1 MIEVV
6 NPGALSTVQNL
17 GQFHE
22 AHHAVSA
29 GGAADPAA
37 LILGNRL
44 VGNEPDAAALEMTMR
59 GATLRFHLDT
69 TIALTGAP
77 FEANLDN
84 QPLAHWQAHAVR
96 AGQTLRLYS
105 SSVGIRCYLAVAGGL
120 RHPVNVALRA
130 TDRLS
135 LGLPQRWPRAVAPEW
150 IPKLGEQPVRLR
162 ITPGAQI
169 DRFWAATRGLLT
181 LAEYEVSPDSNRR
194 GIRLEGPKL
203 QASDTSELITEG
215 VSVGA
220 IQVPASGQPIILFVD
235 QQTTGGYAKIASV
248 ISRDLHLLG
257 QLRPRDRVRFEFVTL
272 EEAKRLYREWHH
284 DLFD

>member
-1 MIEVV
+1 MIEIV
-6 NPGALSTVQNL
+6 NPGALATLQNL
-17 GQFHE
+17 GQYHE

-29 GGAADPAA
+29 GGAADPLS
-37 LILGNRL
+37 LILGNRI
-44 VGNEPDAAALEMTMR
+44 VGNDPDAAGIEMTMR
-59 GATLRFHLDT
+59 GATLRFNVEA

-77 FEANLDN
+77 FEANLDI
-84 QPLAHWQAHAVR
+84 QPVPYWQAQAVKP
-96 AGQTLRLYS
+96 GQQLRIYS
-105 SSVGIRCYLAVAGGL
+105 SSLGIRCYLTVAGGL
-120 RHPVNVALRA
+120 RGPVNVPLRA

-135 LGLPQRWPRAVAPEW
+135 FGATQRWPRAVPPEW
-150 IPKLGEQPVRLR
+150 LPKLGEQPVLLR
-162 ITPGAQI
+162 ITPSTQI

-181 LAEYEVSPDSNRR
+181 LSEYEVSADSNRR

-203 QASDTSELITEG
+203 QAANHAELITEG
-215 VSVGA
+215 VPLGA

-235 QQTTGGYAKIASV
+235 QQTTGGYAKIATV
-248 ISRDLHLLG
+248 ISRDLHKLG